1 MKDYLDLF
9 LVFAKM
15 SAVTF
20 GGGYS
25 MLPILRKEIVENK
38 GWATEEEILDYYA
51 ISQCTPGVIA
61 VNTAIFIG
69 YKCKKVMGG
78 IASALGMTFPSIV
91 IILTIAV
98 FIQNI
103 MGVAVVQQAFAGIR
117 VAVAALVL
125 TATVSLFQKGV
136 IDRWSF
142 GIFAVVFTAT
152 LLFNLSPII
161 VVTAAAIAGI
171 IIKRVQ
177 GGKTT

>member
-78 IASALGMTFPSIV
+78 IVSALGMTFPSIV

-142 GIFAVVFTAT
+142 GIFTVVFGAT
-152 LLFNLSPII
+152 LLFKLSPII
-161 VVTAAAIAGI
+161 VVSVAAIAGI
-171 IIKRVQ
+171 IIKKVQ
-177 GGKTT
+177 GGKTI